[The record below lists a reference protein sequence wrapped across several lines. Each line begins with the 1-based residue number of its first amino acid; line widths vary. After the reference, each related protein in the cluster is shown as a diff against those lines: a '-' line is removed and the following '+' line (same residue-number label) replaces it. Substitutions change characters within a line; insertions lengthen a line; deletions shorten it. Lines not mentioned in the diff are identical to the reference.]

1 MELRQATGQS
11 LSILGK
17 DPEAQPTEVLQA
29 GGHSKSVVELG
40 QVPWPPD
47 LFQTFS
53 KSFIIF
59 VLPTTHGMGGISL
72 FMATLRETYKPHRSG

>member
-1 MELRQATGQS
+1 MELRQTTGQS
-11 LSILGK
+11 LFILGK

-29 GGHSKSVVELG
+29 GGHSKSVELG
-40 QVPWPPD
+40 QVSWPPG

-59 VLPTTHGMGGISL
+59 VLPTTQGMGRISL
-72 FMATLRETYKPHRSG
+72 FMATLRENLQTS